1 MPGLERLLRRLY
13 GTEPQIDLDQQFT
26 RSRVLSPMKLD
37 FHELA
42 DGMRRNNVAL
52 DYALVE
58 VTASIENGQVVLQ
71 PTSQKFPLS
80 GDPPKEPG
88 LARRRFK
95 VVGHEPGKETALQI
109 LR

>member
-37 FHELA
+37 FHVLA
-42 DGMRRNNVAL
+42 DGMKRNNVGL
-52 DYALVE
+52 DWVE
-58 VTASIENGQVVLQ
+58 VEATASVEDGQVVLQ
-71 PTSQKFPLS
+71 PTNQKFPLS
-80 GDPPKEPG
+80 GDPPKDAG
-88 LARRRFK
+88 SARRRFK
-95 VVGHEPGKETALQI
+95 VVGHEPGKETALQV